1 MEQLNTQR
9 DHEANGADKRLVL
22 HVQFGSDL
30 LSITTLVSLLANDF
44 DVLFEAYCTGI

>member
-9 DHEANGADKRLVL
+9 EHGANGADKRLVL
-22 HVQFGSDL
+22 HVHLQSDL

-44 DVLFEAYCTGI
+44 DV